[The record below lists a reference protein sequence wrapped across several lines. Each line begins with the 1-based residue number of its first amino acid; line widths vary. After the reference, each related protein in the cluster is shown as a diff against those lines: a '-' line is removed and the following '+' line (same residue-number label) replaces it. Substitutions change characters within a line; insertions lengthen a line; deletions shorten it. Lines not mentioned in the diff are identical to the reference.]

1 MLRKTH
7 NNGETMAEKTPQSDP
22 SQRRLAAEHFL
33 ADVEQR
39 ALRMAVIATRQRDES
54 MDIVQ
59 DTMMAWVSHY
69 LDHPRDAWKPL
80 FYKVLQSRIRDWQ
93 RRAMVRRRVMTWFGR
108 RDNDGEEHFDEL
120 DLIADPRAADPPS
133 TVAQHQALEKLLHAL
148 QRLPLRQQQ
157 AFMLRSWEGLDVAG
171 TALAMGCSAG
181 SVKTHLSRAMSS
193 LREAIGDS
201 L

>member
-1 MLRKTH
+1 
-7 NNGETMAEKTPQSDP
+7 
-22 SQRRLAAEHFL
+22 
-33 ADVEQR
+33 
-39 ALRMAVIATRQRDES
+39 

-69 LDHPRDAWKPL
+69 LDHPQDAWKPL

-93 RRAMVRRRVMTWFGR
+93 RRTMVRRRVMTWFGR
-108 RDNDGEEHFDEL
+108 RDDDGEEHLDEL
-120 DLIADPRAADPPS
+120 DLIADPRAADPAG
-133 TVAQHQALEKLLHAL
+133 TVAQRQALEKLLHAL

-157 AFMLRSWEGLDVAG
+157 AFMLRSWEGLDVAE

-193 LREAIGDS
+193 LREAIGDC